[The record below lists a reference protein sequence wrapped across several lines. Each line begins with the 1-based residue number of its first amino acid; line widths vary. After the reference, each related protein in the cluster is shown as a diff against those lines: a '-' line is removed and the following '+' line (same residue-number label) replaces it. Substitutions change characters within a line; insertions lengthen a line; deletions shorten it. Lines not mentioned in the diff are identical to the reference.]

1 MAKQKGLLGVF
12 KYLDDLLAALQAM
25 ADHDMKAH
33 TVYSPVPRHEILEAM
48 KVGPSPTRHFTLTGG
63 ILGVC
68 TGVGLLVYTCLQWK
82 FVVSGKPVVPFV
94 PAVVVGFEFCI
105 LLGVLFNAL
114 GMLVNAR
121 LPKIRLPEHYD
132 DRFMQDRFG
141 VLVFCEEDE
150 REELSKML
158 TDIGAEEVQEV
169 EG

>member
-1 MAKQKGLLGVF
+1 MAKQRALLGVYE
-12 KYLDDLLAALQAM
+12 YLDDLLAALKGF
-25 ADHDMKAH
+25 ADRSLKVH
-33 TVYSPVPRHEILEAM
+33 TVYSPIARHEIFEALNV
-48 KVGPSPTRHFTLTGG
+48 KPSPIRYFTLTGG

-82 FVVSGKPVVPFV
+82 FIVSGKPIVPLV

-105 LLGVLFNAL
+105 LLGVLFNTF
-114 GMLVNAR
+114 GMLLNTR

-141 VLVFCEEDE
+141 VLVMCAEDE
-150 REELSKML
+150 LEGLSKIMKEA
-158 TDIGAEEVQEV
+158 GAEEVREV